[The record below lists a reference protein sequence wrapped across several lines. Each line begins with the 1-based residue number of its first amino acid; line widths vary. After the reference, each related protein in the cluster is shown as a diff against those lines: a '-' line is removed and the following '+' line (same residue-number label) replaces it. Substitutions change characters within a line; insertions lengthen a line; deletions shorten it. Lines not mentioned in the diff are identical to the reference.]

1 MFFNLKS
8 LDEKV
13 VFSHTLNVKMK
24 KCCLC
29 RNIMCTL
36 PVSVSV
42 CVQKPHKE
50 KRPVCQSDRTDPD
63 LVLMS
68 LQ

>member
-13 VFSHTLNVKMK
+13 IFSHTLNVKMK

-29 RNIMCTL
+29 RNIMYTL

-42 CVQKPHKE
+42 CAEATQRKKTGLSE
-50 KRPVCQSDRTDPD
+50 
-63 LVLMS
+63 
-68 LQ
+68 

>member
-13 VFSHTLNVKMK
+13 VFSYTLNVKMK

-29 RNIMCTL
+29 RNIMYAL
-36 PVSVSV
+36 PMIMSVLCRGHTKKKDQSV
-42 CVQKPHKE
+42 RVTGQI
-50 KRPVCQSDRTDPD
+50 QI
-63 LVLMS
+63 
-68 LQ
+68 